1 MEYSESIPW
10 FEVFASLVVT
20 GILLAAAVGPSRLL
34 RILRGKP
41 PYTDQELAERVQR
54 RQSK

>member
-1 MEYSESIPW
+1 VEYSESIPW
-10 FEVFASLVVT
+10 LEVFASLAVT
-20 GILLAAAVGPSRLL
+20 GMLLAVVVGPFRLL

-41 PYTDQELAERVQR
+41 PFTAQEISERLQR